1 MTIYIVCED
10 SGNNFVNRN
19 TYFMGGSPGLV
30 VNGDNLCSRGR
41 GFDAQHQILD
51 GHFSH
56 FRVGS
61 LIEWLWE
68 EIDDEMVE
76 SLNPGTGY

>member
-1 MTIYIVCED
+1 M
-10 SGNNFVNRN
+10 
-19 TYFMGGSPGLV
+19 